1 MTGESNRTLY
11 VGNLDPSVTE
21 ELILV
26 LFGQLGKIQ
35 NCKMFQEANTDPYCF
50 VEFLEHSHALNAITM
65 MNDKMLQNRRMR
77 VDWATG
83 QGNKNKVNK
92 IDTTK
97 HYHVY
102 VGELSPEIDEQ
113 ALREAFQVF
122 GEISD
127 CKVVKDPQTL
137 KSRGYGFVVFIKKY
151 DAEVSIQNMNGQW
164 LGRKMI
170 KARWATRKLPSV
182 TTPETK
188 PEQTT
193 LDYDEVFNQ
202 TTGTNTTVF
211 CGGLKQDITE
221 EALQQAFHSYGPID
235 KIKIFKEKGYAFI
248 KYTCKEHSCQ
258 AIVAQHNATING
270 QTIRCSWGKD
280 TGPEG
285 QPLQPPSATS
295 PTMLLEHPSLV
306 ATPIPAVTS
315 VVAGQ
320 QSVSMAPTAAAA
332 AVAAAYA
339 NAVAAAAG
347 VPLGMQ
353 HMAAAVA
360 GQPIVGAAP
369 SLATAAH
376 YTGQQLPAHLHPVS
390 PGVAPTPGVEGAAP
404 NGIVSSPPS
413 AAGLPPSAAAAVVSS
428 PSSAAQQVMGYWQY
442 YPQAAAA
449 AAAAAAQQQQQQQ
462 LLLQQQQQQ
471 ILAAAAAAHH
481 PAHVH
486 PQSYAYAA
494 AAAAAAASQQGAYM
508 PHYYAAQHAAAAAPA
523 AAPLGVVAPSPH
535 HPHHHPYHQQQ
546 QQQVVASSPTSPP
559 AAPPGYMWMYPAGYP
574 LVHPQ

>member
-21 ELILV
+21 ELILM

-50 VEFLEHSHALNAITM
+50 VEYMEHGHALNAITM

-83 QGNKNKVNK
+83 QGNKNKTNK
-92 IDTTK
+92 VDTTR

-102 VGELSPEIDEQ
+102 VGELSPEIEEQ
-113 ALREAFQVF
+113 ALRKAFQVF

-127 CKVVKDPQTL
+127 CKVVKDPQTF
-137 KSRGYGFVVFIKKY
+137 KSRGYGFVVFVKKN
-151 DAEVSIQNMNGQW
+151 DAEISIQNMNGQW

-170 KARWATRKLPSV
+170 KARWATRKLPSI
-182 TTPETK
+182 TQESK
-188 PEQTT
+188 PEQTA

-221 EALQQAFHSYGPID
+221 EALQQAFHSFGPID

-248 KYTCKEHSCQ
+248 KYTCKEHACQ
-258 AIVAQHNATING
+258 AIVVQHNASING

-285 QPLQPPSATS
+285 LPQPPSATS
-295 PTMLLEHPSLV
+295 PTMLVDHPSVV
-306 ATPIPAVTS
+306 ATPIPATA

-320 QSVSMAPTAAAA
+320 PVTMTPAAA

-339 NAVAAAAG
+339 NAAVAAAG
-347 VPLGMQ
+347 VPIGMQ
-353 HMAAAVA
+353 QMAAAVT
-360 GQPIVGAAP
+360 GQPLVGASP
-369 SLATAAH
+369 HITTAAQ
-376 YTGQQLPAHLHPVS
+376 YPQMAVAAGQQLPAHLHPLS
-390 PGVAPTPGVEGAAP
+390 PGVGHAVTPAGVPVAHSVAS
-404 NGIVSSPPS
+404 VSQ
-413 AAGLPPSAAAAVVSS
+413 SAAAA
-428 PSSAAQQVMGYWQY
+428 QQMLGYWQY
-442 YPQAAAA
+442 YPQHMSAVV
-449 AAAAAAQQQQQQQ
+449 AAQQQ
-462 LLLQQQQQQ
+462 LLHHQQQQQMM
-471 ILAAAAAAHH
+471 AAAVAAHH
-481 PAHVH
+481 PVAHPAHAH
-486 PQSYAYAA
+486 PSSIAYAA
-494 AAAAAAASQQGAYM
+494 AAASASQPVAGSYI
-508 PHYYAAQHAAAAAPA
+508 PHYYNTGAGGATMGAAISPHQHYQSQVAAAAAVA
-523 AAPLGVVAPSPH
+523 A
-535 HPHHHPYHQQQ
+535 
-546 QQQVVASSPTSPP
+546 ASSPTSPP

>member
-21 ELILV
+21 DLIRA
-26 LFGQLGKIQ
+26 LFTQLGEVLS
-35 NCKMFQEANTDPYCF
+35 CKMFQEANTDPYCF
-50 VEFLEHSHALNAITM
+50 VEFGDHCMALHAITM
-65 MNDKMLQNRRMR
+65 MNDKLLQTRRMR

-83 QGNKNKVNK
+83 QGNKNKANK

-97 HYHVY
+97 HFHVY

-127 CKVVKDPQTL
+127 CKVVKDPQTF
-137 KSRGYGFVVFIKKY
+137 KSRGYGFVVFVKRY

-170 KARWATRKLPSV
+170 KARWATRKLQSI
-182 TTPETK
+182 TQESK
-188 PEQTT
+188 PEQTS

-221 EALQQAFHSYGPID
+221 ETLQQAFHSYGPID

-248 KYTCKEHSCQ
+248 KYTCKEHACQ
-258 AIVAQHNATING
+258 AIVVQHNSSLNG

-285 QPLQPPSATS
+285 VPQPPSATS
-295 PTMLLEHPSLV
+295 PTLLDHPGVVS
-306 ATPIPAVTS
+306 TPIPAAAVVT
-315 VVAGQ
+315 GQ
-320 QSVSMAPTAAAA
+320 PVTMTSA

-339 NAVAAAAG
+339 NAAAAAG

-353 HMAAAVA
+353 HMAAAVTGQPLMGSPHVAAQYAAAAAASPAQMTPIAAAAAA
-360 GQPIVGAAP
+360 GQAHMHPHAVTAAAP
-369 SLATAAH
+369 
-376 YTGQQLPAHLHPVS
+376 
-390 PGVAPTPGVEGAAP
+390 
-404 NGIVSSPPS
+404 VSSPAAPAS
-413 AAGLPPSAAAAVVSS
+413 AHQPVLS
-428 PSSAAQQVMGYWQY
+428 YYQY
-442 YPQAAAA
+442 YPQHVSAAA

-462 LLLQQQQQQ
+462 QQQH
-471 ILAAAAAAHH
+471 AHSKQFFRLIVRFKDGSDGDTRRH
-481 PAHVH
+481 CRTGRC
-486 PQSYAYAA
+486 SGR
-494 AAAAAAASQQGAYM
+494 SR
-508 PHYYAAQHAAAAAPA
+508 
-523 AAPLGVVAPSPH
+523 
-535 HPHHHPYHQQQ
+535 
-546 QQQVVASSPTSPP
+546 
-559 AAPPGYMWMYPAGYP
+559 
-574 LVHPQ
+574 